1 VTVPSTSLAAS
12 RRSVIRGVALLV
24 AAAAAFGV
32 LRLTYGQR
40 SAYVHVRWSP
50 TVDGAARMEME
61 RTHSLTRGELR
72 EGTTWGYYVTD
83 VSTANL
89 RALVESPAVDDTHN
103 IHRTAFRIWRTAPR
117 GDYLGPRPHWVAS
130 TLELLIRGCLGL
142 GAVMLAAGAFKAW
155 RSRPAPPSLRPGT
168 GQAPVSS

>member
-1 VTVPSTSLAAS
+1 MIARGLVLLIAA
-12 RRSVIRGVALLV
+12 GVA
-24 AAAAAFGV
+24 FGA

-40 SAYVHVRWSP
+40 PAYVHVRWAP
-50 TVDGAARMEME
+50 AVDAVQRAAME
-61 RTHSLTRGELR
+61 RTHSLTRGEVR

-89 RALVESPAVDDTHN
+89 RTLVESPAVEDTHN

-117 GDYLGPRPHWVAS
+117 GDYLGTRPAWVAS
-130 TLELLIRGCLGL
+130 ALELLIPGCLGL
-142 GAVMLAAGAFKAW
+142 GAILLVAGAIKAW
-155 RSRPAPPSLRPGT
+155 RGRPAQPAPRPGS